1 MVDSIHMPFISRNI
15 QVIDSD
21 DPTLVGVSGQIIE
34 ETRRTIIV
42 QTSKGEKILP
52 KNVIIF
58 TLDSEKEVI
67 EGFTVTQRPE
77 NRINRKYRRN

>member
-1 MVDSIHMPFISRNI
+1 MTNSIHMPILARNI
-15 QVIDSD
+15 SIVNST
-21 DPTLVGVSGQIIE
+21 DPTLVGINGKILE

-42 QTSKGEKILP
+42 QTKNGEKTFA
-52 KNVIIF
+52 KNVIQF

-67 EGFTVTQRPE
+67 DGAAVTQRPE

>member
-42 QTSKGEKILP
+42 QTSKGKKILP
-52 KNVIIF
+52 KNVINF

>member
-52 KNVIIF
+52 KNVINF
-58 TLDSEKEVI
+58 TLDFEKEVI

>member
-52 KNVIIF
+52 KNVINF
-58 TLDSEKEVI
+58 TLYSEKEVI

-77 NRINRKYRRN
+77 DRINRKYRRN